1 MGAHRCPGRFHVPTR
16 RGAPPQLWVWGC
28 LFICFSGLSKA
39 SQIPVLPGK
48 WDRGDQGVVA
58 ESPPCG
64 QRQVALKPL
73 AEGWGCRVDLCSVL
87 WESSLGNWEG
97 FMEVVSWGLGL
108 RGCIGDPQLGSQ
120 EKP

>member
-1 MGAHRCPGRFHVPTR
+1 MPGTVPCTREERCPSTVVGV
-16 RGAPPQLWVWGC
+16 G

-39 SQIPVLPGK
+39 SQIPGLPGK

-58 ESPPCG
+58 ESPPSG

-73 AEGWGCRVDLCSVL
+73 AEGWDCRVDLCSVL

-97 FMEVVSWGLGL
+97 FMEVVRWGLGL
-108 RGCIGDPQLGSQ
+108 RGCIGDPQLGNQ